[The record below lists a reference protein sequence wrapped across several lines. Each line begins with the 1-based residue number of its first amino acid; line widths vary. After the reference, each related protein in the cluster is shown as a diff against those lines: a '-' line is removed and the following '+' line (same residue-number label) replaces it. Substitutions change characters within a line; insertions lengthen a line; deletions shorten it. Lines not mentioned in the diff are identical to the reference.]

1 MFIFTNTYELLILFD
16 ILCTF
21 HSTEDSRL
29 EFLKHFVSNGTVFC
43 NRQKTGRKHL
53 VPVIMLHVLSMI
65 NEPSYPFAFDATM
78 IVL

>member
-29 EFLKHFVSNGTVFC
+29 EFLKHFVCPMQQYFV
-43 NRQKTGRKHL
+43 TGRKHL
-53 VPVIMLHVLSMI
+53 VPVIMLHVFSMI